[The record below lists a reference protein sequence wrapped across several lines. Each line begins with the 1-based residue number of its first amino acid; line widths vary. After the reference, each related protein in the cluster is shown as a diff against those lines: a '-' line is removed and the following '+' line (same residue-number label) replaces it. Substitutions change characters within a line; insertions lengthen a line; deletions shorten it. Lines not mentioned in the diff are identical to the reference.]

1 MEMAVPAARSWHICC
16 IAKGARMKIVKV
28 EVEVHL
34 PDHMDDA
41 NVSNGIDHMLD
52 AGGAD
57 MVDEVF
63 KCAAHPVID
72 PAIAEDCISLTV
84 NDSEVVS
91 SATGQPEHDE
101 PARKLIELSQLDE
114 YHNPPGL
121 DEDIEAP
128 VVAPKPASDAMQICS
143 VRVADSEPV
152 AAPTA

>member
-1 MEMAVPAARSWHICC
+1 
-16 IAKGARMKIVKV
+16 MKIVKV

-34 PDHMDDA
+34 PEHIDDV
-41 NVSNGIDHMLD
+41 NVSEGIDHMLD

-72 PAIAEDCISLTV
+72 PAIAEDCVELTV

-91 SATGQPEHDE
+91 SEAGHPEHAE
-101 PARKLIELSQLDE
+101 PPRKLTPLTQLDK

-121 DEDIEAP
+121 VDDIEAAVAVQQP
-128 VVAPKPASDAMQICS
+128 ASEAMQIRNVRVATSEKVVAPKA
-143 VRVADSEPV
+143 
-152 AAPTA
+152 